1 MEKINGKVFSFIIW
15 FIVIGILIYSRFVN
29 LGWGLPYPMHPDE
42 RNMVTAIQQLNCQPP
57 IIEFNFPTSMS
68 GNWEPVTSWIKII
81 KPLDIFNC
89 FNPRFYA
96 YGQFPLY
103 LGYIVVF
110 FLKFFDGDLGFPIS
124 FQEGAVALRV
134 ISAVSSVLNV
144 FVLIKI
150 IQLFYPIS
158 SKLKDQ
164 RSNPSSNLKTFSFTL
179 GFALCALIF
188 TLSPYAIQFAHFGTT
203 ESLLMLFYSGI
214 IYFTL
219 LFMDKKISMLS
230 FVVKNSLLLGLALAT
245 KVSSLIFLL
254 VPFLVLL
261 FNKDNFKLKTSV
273 LTSKNSAI
281 FFMYRSVSR
290 IIDLFTLVWL
300 TLIVF
305 IIFSPHN
312 ILNFREFISSMN
324 YESDVALGRSLVFY
338 TRQFFD
344 TKQFSFQFI
353 NIFPYAFGWVTYI
366 LGFLGIIGLSWND
379 KKINLLR
386 FAFLIYFIPS
396 AVIYAKW
403 SRFMSPIFPIILI
416 FAVLFISNIKDQ
428 ISKLG
433 LKLKAFRF
441 ALGFALWAL
450 IFMMIVPGIAY
461 LSIYQNSDVRFQAS
475 KWIYKNIPDNSYILS
490 ETANVVDI
498 PIIDQRS
505 KIKDQKEDE
514 RFYRTVSFNFYDLDE
529 SQELRSELN
538 DHLMSAGY
546 IFVPSRRIFANH
558 PAEKYP
564 ILGEYYKHLFSGK
577 LGYEKIAEFESFPKI
592 CLPFYTEKCLS
603 FNDESAEETW
613 TVFDHPVIRIYKKI
627 KS

>member
-15 FIVIGILIYSRFVN
+15 FVVIGILVYSRFVN

-42 RNMVTAIQQLNCQPP
+42 RNMVTAIQQLSCQSP
-57 IIEFNFPTSMS
+57 IFELNLPTSMS
-68 GNWEPVTSWIKII
+68 GNWEPVTSWVKII
-81 KPLDIFNC
+81 KPLDILNC
-89 FNPRFYA
+89 FNPRFFA
-96 YGQFPLY
+96 YGQLPLY
-103 LGYIVVF
+103 FGYIVVF

-124 FQEGAVALRV
+124 FEEAAISLRI
-134 ISAVSSVLNV
+134 ISALASIINV
-144 FVLIKI
+144 YILLKI
-150 IQLFYPIS
+150 IRLFDKHKSNFLKYP
-158 SKLKDQ
+158 LY
-164 RSNPSSNLKTFSFTL
+164 
-179 GFALCALIF
+179 ALIF
-188 TLSPYAIQFAHFGTT
+188 VFSPFAIQFAHFGTT

-230 FVVKNSLLLGLALAT
+230 FVVKNSILLGLALAT
-245 KVSSLIFLL
+245 KVSSLIFLS

-273 LTSKNSAI
+273 LMSKNSAI
-281 FFMYRSVSR
+281 FFMYRLVSR

-312 ILNFREFISSMN
+312 ILNFKEFLSSMN
-324 YESDVALGRSLVFY
+324 YESNVALGRSLVFY

-353 NIFPYAFGWVTYI
+353 NIFPYTLGWASYI
-366 LGFLGIIGLSWND
+366 LGFLGIIGLSWKD

-428 ISKLG
+428 ISKLSPKFKT
-433 LKLKAFRF
+433 LKF
-441 ALGFALWAL
+441 ALGFALCAL

-461 LSIYQNSDVRFQAS
+461 LSIYQNPDVRFQAS
-475 KWIYKNIPDNSYILS
+475 KWIYKNIPSNSYILS

-498 PIIDQRS
+498 PISNGTMEQSNIYNV
-505 KIKDQKEDE
+505 I
-514 RFYRTVSFNFYDLDE
+514 SFNFYDLDE
-529 SQELRSELN
+529 NQFLRSDLN
-538 DHLMSAGY
+538 DHLMKADY
-546 IFVPSRRIFANH
+546 IFIPSRRIFANH
-558 PAEKYP
+558 PAERYP
-564 ILGEYYKHLFSGK
+564 ILGEYYKYLFSGR
-577 LGYEKIAEFESFPKI
+577 LSYEKVAEFESFPKI

-603 FNDESAEETW
+603 FDDEQAEETW
-613 TVFDHPVIRIYKKI
+613 TVFDHPVIRIYKKT
-627 KS
+627 KSF